1 MSADMQVPP
10 ATPLLSGR
18 LVGWTGA
25 AVLFATTAALF
36 TVAMT
41 WEMGLSGAT
50 SRFQADAALFVQF
63 AAATFVSED
72 LACIGAGVLVAHGR
86 TSYALAAS
94 ACFAGI
100 FLGDLA
106 LFAAGRLFGRRLLR
120 FPLVRRF
127 VSERDVERSSAWLE
141 TRGAGVILASRF
153 LPGTR
158 LPTYVA
164 AGILGT
170 SAWRFTGAFALA
182 SAVWTPILVA
192 LAAWFGAEALSS
204 ALAAATG
211 TTVAVLSAG
220 LCALVGVRAVMS
232 LARPT
237 SRRLV
242 AARFRRLVRWEF
254 WPPWMFY
261 PPVAAY
267 IVWLAVRFRGVTV
280 FTAANPAIPDG
291 GFVGE
296 SKFGILSNLSAAPDC
311 VARTAIIQGSLSDD
325 DRIETARSFVASHGL
340 SFPVVVK
347 PDVGQRGEGVEI
359 VRSDAQLAATIL
371 ARSGD
376 TVLQAYAPG
385 HEFGIFWVRRPG
397 ESRGWIAS
405 ITEKR
410 FPTATGD
417 GRSTLGELIDA
428 DDRAVLMR
436 TAYASALGDRI
447 ASVPADGEVVP
458 LVEVGSHC
466 RGALFLD
473 GSWVWTEALERA
485 FDRVASGFDG
495 FHFGRYDVR
504 VESIE
509 AFRQGFGFTIVELNG
524 VTAEATHIYDPRTR
538 LVDAYRTVF
547 GQWRTAFEVGAANR
561 ARGARPTSAMALAR
575 SAFGFLVPGF
585 RRRLRTKRFDI
596 RRLECSE

>member
-1 MSADMQVPP
+1 MSGELKVSRDAWAGAGFVLAVALGTIALIAMASLVVV
-10 ATPLLSGR
+10 TPGF
-18 LVGWTGA
+18 
-25 AVLFATTAALF
+25 VL
-36 TVAMT
+36 
-41 WEMGLSGAT
+41 
-50 SRFQADAALFVQF
+50 DAALFAQL
-63 AAATFVSED
+63 AAATLVSED
-72 LACIGAGVLVAHGR
+72 LACIGAGVLVANGK
-86 TSYALAAS
+86 TSYALAAG

-120 FPLVRRF
+120 FPFVRRF
-127 VSERDVERSSAWLE
+127 VSEQDVERSSVWLE
-141 TRGAGVILASRF
+141 KRGARVILASRF

-170 SAWRFTGAFALA
+170 SVWRFTGAFAMA
-182 SAVWTPILVA
+182 SAIWTPAHVA
-192 LAAWFGAEALSS
+192 LAAWLGAEALSS

-211 TTVAVLSAG
+211 ATVAVLAAA
-220 LCALVGVRAVMS
+220 LCALVIVRAVLA
-232 LARPT
+232 LARPK

-242 AARFRRLVRWEF
+242 AARLRRLTRWEF

-261 PPVAAY
+261 PPVVAY
-267 IVWLAVRFRGVTV
+267 IVWLAIRFRGLTV

-296 SKFGILSNLSAAPDC
+296 SKFDILSKLTAQSDL
-311 VARTAIIQGSLSDD
+311 VARTALIRGGLPDD
-325 DRIETARSFVASHGL
+325 DRVARARSFVALHGL
-340 SFPVVVK
+340 SFPIVVK

-359 VRSDAQLAATIL
+359 VRSDAQLAATIA
-371 ARSGD
+371 ARRGD

-385 HEFGIFWVRRPG
+385 HEFGVFWVRRPG

-410 FPTATGD
+410 FPTVTGD

-436 TAYASALGDRI
+436 TAYAAALGDRI
-447 ASVPADGEVVP
+447 ADVPKDGDVVP
-458 LVEVGSHC
+458 LVELGSHC
-466 RGALFLD
+466 RGAMFLD

-504 VESIE
+504 VESLE
-509 AFRQGFGFTIVELNG
+509 AFRRGCGFTIVELNG

-538 LVDAYRTVF
+538 LVDAYRVVF
-547 GQWRTAFEVGAANR
+547 GQWRTAFEIGAANR
-561 ARGARPTSAMALAR
+561 MSGAQPASTMALAW
-575 SAFGFLVPGF
+575 SALGFLAPGVHRRF
-585 RRRLRTKRFDI
+585 RRN
-596 RRLECSE
+596 RLESRRVECSA

>member
-50 SRFQADAALFVQF
+50 SRFQADAALFVQL

-220 LCALVGVRAVMS
+220 LC
-232 LARPT
+232 
-237 SRRLV
+237 
-242 AARFRRLVRWEF
+242 
-254 WPPWMFY
+254 
-261 PPVAAY
+261 
-267 IVWLAVRFRGVTV
+267 
-280 FTAANPAIPDG
+280 
-291 GFVGE
+291 
-296 SKFGILSNLSAAPDC
+296 
-311 VARTAIIQGSLSDD
+311 
-325 DRIETARSFVASHGL
+325 
-340 SFPVVVK
+340 
-347 PDVGQRGEGVEI
+347 
-359 VRSDAQLAATIL
+359 
-371 ARSGD
+371 
-376 TVLQAYAPG
+376 
-385 HEFGIFWVRRPG
+385 
-397 ESRGWIAS
+397 
-405 ITEKR
+405 
-410 FPTATGD
+410 
-417 GRSTLGELIDA
+417 
-428 DDRAVLMR
+428 
-436 TAYASALGDRI
+436 
-447 ASVPADGEVVP
+447 
-458 LVEVGSHC
+458 
-466 RGALFLD
+466 
-473 GSWVWTEALERA
+473 
-485 FDRVASGFDG
+485 
-495 FHFGRYDVR
+495 
-504 VESIE
+504 
-509 AFRQGFGFTIVELNG
+509 
-524 VTAEATHIYDPRTR
+524 
-538 LVDAYRTVF
+538 
-547 GQWRTAFEVGAANR
+547 
-561 ARGARPTSAMALAR
+561 
-575 SAFGFLVPGF
+575 
-585 RRRLRTKRFDI
+585 
-596 RRLECSE
+596 